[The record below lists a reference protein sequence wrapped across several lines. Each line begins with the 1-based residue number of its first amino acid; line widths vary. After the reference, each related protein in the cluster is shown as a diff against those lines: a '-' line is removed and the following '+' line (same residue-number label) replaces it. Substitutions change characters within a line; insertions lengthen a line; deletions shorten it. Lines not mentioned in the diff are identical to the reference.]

1 MSDTGPTVVDGG
13 GGTEVM
19 HKEDSIE
26 MQAKRLC
33 TSIREAAAEHAR
45 QRDEVAADRQLLTDE
60 KQRMEGVQS
69 FPASRV
75 KLSVGGT
82 MFEVTIDTLCRVPGS
97 MLESMFSGRHELN
110 PTEDVSGAGLDP
122 WSCGSSR

>member
-60 KQRMEGVQS
+60 KQRMEGAPRAVLLAWLLPCYSRGCYSRYYSRGQRPQS
-69 FPASRV
+69 EAHQGTSLV
-75 KLSVGGT
+75 K
-82 MFEVTIDTLCRVPGS
+82 D
-97 MLESMFSGRHELN
+97 
-110 PTEDVSGAGLDP
+110 
-122 WSCGSSR
+122 